1 MAITTGVKIIDNL
14 NIISNDRY
22 AALLDRFNKINAA
35 VEELLAG
42 RRVVPFSKFTISF
55 DEINREMTDIVGAK
69 NANLGELRNRPGIP
83 TPDGFA
89 VSSFAF
95 EQFME
100 YNAFRKINQTLY
112 KLQTDNLELLNSTSR
127 EIQEEIAK
135 AEIPPDIEKEI
146 LDAYSGL
153 CDKYGRQV
161 KVSVRSSAL
170 QEDGIFSF
178 AGQYSTFLNVPSDL
192 ILRKYKEVVA
202 SLFTTRA
209 IFYYKTKGFQEY
221 EMAMPV
227 GILAMVDAKEAGVIH
242 TRDPNTPEAETIII
256 NAVRGMGRCALKS
269 YNPNIHS
276 FKISLIKHHRKNY
289 SRRNRHGHMQDR
301 WKS

>member
-1 MAITTGVKIIDNL
+1 MKIWQRLTGMFKKAQTRETKVGKEPFLIKYQSFRELLSQNNYVLELMADMEEKLSGEYLFDRRYLDYNIMAITTGVKKIIDNL

-69 NANLGELRNRPGIP
+69 NANLGELRNRLGIP

-89 VSSFAF
+89 VSSYAF

-100 YNAFRKINQTLY
+100 YNAFPEKINETLY

-178 AGQYSTFLNVPSDL
+178 AGQYSTFLNVPL
-192 ILRKYKEVVA
+192 I
-202 SLFTTRA
+202 
-209 IFYYKTKGFQEY
+209 
-221 EMAMPV
+221 
-227 GILAMVDAKEAGVIH
+227 
-242 TRDPNTPEAETIII
+242 
-256 NAVRGMGRCALKS
+256 
-269 YNPNIHS
+269 
-276 FKISLIKHHRKNY
+276 
-289 SRRNRHGHMQDR
+289 
-301 WKS
+301 